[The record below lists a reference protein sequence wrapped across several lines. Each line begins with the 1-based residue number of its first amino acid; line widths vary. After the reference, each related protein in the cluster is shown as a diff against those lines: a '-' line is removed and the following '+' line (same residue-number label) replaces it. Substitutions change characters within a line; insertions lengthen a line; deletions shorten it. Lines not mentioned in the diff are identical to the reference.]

1 MKDARGLKVQKIHS
15 YGAGRMVYLF
25 YEDMECACMSERF
38 GVPDSQS
45 LVTHDLFAVQP
56 TESE

>member
-1 MKDARGLKVQKIHS
+1 
-15 YGAGRMVYLF
+15 MVYLF
-25 YEDMECACMSERF
+25 YEDMQRACMSERF